1 MSNKLIFQQ
10 YNLQS
15 FNGQLIIKEF
25 TKQDL
30 QEDGTLVLLD
40 ALPGDVVVINN
51 QGRVLYTQQM
61 QYKQNA
67 TDSGVKI
74 ELSSYNIQGV
84 WKVRYNKSSSI
95 KANIDFTNITN
106 VDDFILYSLI
116 FN

>member
-15 FNGQLIIKEF
+15 FNSQLIIKEF

-67 TDSGVKI
+67 VSGVKI

-95 KANIDFTNITN
+95 KANIDFTGTS
-106 VDDFILYSLI
+106 VDDLILYSLI

>member
-1 MSNKLIFQQ
+1 MGNKLIFQQ
-10 YNLQS
+10 YSLQS
-15 FNGQLIIKEF
+15 FNSQLIIKEF

-40 ALPGDVVVINN
+40 AFPGDVVVINN
-51 QGRVLYTQQM
+51 QGRVIYTQQM

-67 TDSGVKI
+67 NVSGVKI
-74 ELSSYNIQGV
+74 ELSSYNIQGT

-95 KANIDFTNITN
+95 QANIDFTNTT
-106 VDDFILYSLI
+106 VDNLILYSLI